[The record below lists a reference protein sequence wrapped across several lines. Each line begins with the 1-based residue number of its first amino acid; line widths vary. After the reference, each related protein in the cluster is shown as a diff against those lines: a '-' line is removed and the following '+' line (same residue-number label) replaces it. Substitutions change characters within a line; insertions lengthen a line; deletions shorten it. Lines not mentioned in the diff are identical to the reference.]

1 MVWQRRISIRAG
13 IEPNFVA
20 ASGLAVEHETA
31 RPQFASDL
39 SVAESRQTAHLC
51 SDHNGVV
58 SPFAGGWQIR
68 NAVTLTPR
76 FD

>member
-1 MVWQRRISIRAG
+1 
-13 IEPNFVA
+13 
-20 ASGLAVEHETA
+20 LAVEHETA